1 MKRFASKL
9 LRKAPSGKAVQNATA
24 HPDQLTSI
32 LDNAMVVFQQVTDL
46 GSTTSGSNVPE
57 LPAAGQ
63 IGIEIVEIIKVRLHE
78 VSRCLM
84 SEID

>member
-46 GSTTSGSNVPE
+46 GSTTPNVPE

-63 IGIEIVEIIKVRLHE
+63 IGIEIVQIIKVRLHE
-78 VSRCLM
+78 VSRCLT